1 MRRLLIDGMII
12 DEESHAIRSFLSD
25 AYEQGVRP
33 HCLCREPPIPMYIA
47 RVEGNFIVKRMPLSG
62 QVHDPSCPSYEPP
75 YELSG
80 LGPLVGTAIRIGANG
95 RASLKLDFPI
105 TKRGARKTSPE
116 PIKLEELPI
125 RSEAKK
131 LSLRAVLHYL
141 WEAGELTEWRSS
153 WEGKRGWGRVRASV
167 LGAAAQMTVH
177 GKELSELLFV
187 PEVFRRDDKAG
198 IATRRTATLAAAQ
211 ASGTGPRR
219 LMITIAEVKEFRPG
233 RDSQRATLRHLPFPL
248 MIEEAEWQR
257 LNARFK
263 PELELWRS
271 GEDDHL
277 ILIATFG
284 ISACG
289 VATVEEL
296 AMMVV
301 NENWIPFE
309 NAHERLLL
317 KRLSGLRRKSIK
329 GLRFNLT
336 RDRPIVSITLPD
348 QRPAPV
354 AMFIVPAAADEN
366 YERMV
371 AEMTRARPEIKPWVW
386 RVADGE
392 MPKLP

>member
-1 MRRLLIDGMII
+1 MRRFLIDGRII
-12 DEESHAIRSFLSD
+12 DGESNAIQSFLSRS
-25 AYEQGVRP
+25 YEQEARP

-47 RVEGNFIVKRMPLSG
+47 RVEGNYIVKRMPLSG
-62 QVHDPSCPSYEPP
+62 RAHDPSCPSYDPP

-80 LGPLVGTAIRIGANG
+80 LGPLVGSAIRIGANG

-105 TKRGARKTSPE
+105 TKRGSRKTPSRPIE
-116 PIKLEELPI
+116 PAEAPI
-125 RSEAKK
+125 RNEAKK

-141 WEAGELTEWRSS
+141 WEVGELTEWRSS
-153 WEGKRGWGRVRASV
+153 WAGKRGWGRVRASL
-167 LGAAAQMTVH
+167 LGAAAQMTVQ
-177 GKELSELLFV
+177 GKQLSELLFV
-187 PEVFRRDDKAG
+187 PEVFHPDDKAG

-211 ASGTGPRR
+211 ASRTGPRR
-219 LMITIAEVKEFRPG
+219 LMITIAEVKEFKPG

-248 MIEEAEWQR
+248 IIEEAAWQR

-271 GEDDHL
+271 SEDDHL

-296 AMMVV
+296 AVMVV

-309 NAHERLLL
+309 SAHEQLLL

-336 RDRPIVSITLPD
+336 RDRPIVSVTLPD
-348 QRPAPV
+348 LRPAPV

-366 YERMV
+366 YERIV
-371 AEMTRARPEIKPWVW
+371 AEMTSARPEIASWVW
-386 RVADGE
+386 RVADGH

>member
-1 MRRLLIDGMII
+1 MRRFLIDSMII
-12 DEESHAIRSFLSD
+12 DEESNAIWSFLSR
-25 AYEQGVRP
+25 AYEQEFRP

-47 RVEGNFIVKRMPLSG
+47 RVEGNYIVKRMPLSG
-62 QVHDPSCPSYEPP
+62 RAHDPSCPSYEPP

-80 LGPLVGTAIRIGANG
+80 LGPLVGGAIRIGANG

-105 TKRGARKTSPE
+105 TKRGSRKTPSE
-116 PIKLEELPI
+116 PLEPAEAPI
-125 RSEAKK
+125 RNEAKK

-153 WEGKRGWGRVRASV
+153 WAGKRGWGRVRASL
-167 LGAAAQMTVH
+167 LGAAAQMTVQ

-187 PEVFRRDDKAG
+187 PEVFNPGDREG
-198 IATRRTATLAAAQ
+198 IATRRAAALAAAQ
-211 ASGTGPRR
+211 VSGTGPRT
-219 LMITIAEVKEFRPG
+219 LMIAIAEVKEFQPG
-233 RDSQRATLRHLPFPL
+233 RDSYRATLRHNPFPL
-248 MIEEAEWQR
+248 IIEEAAWKQ

-263 PELELWRS
+263 PELELWRLS
-271 GEDDHL
+271 EDDHL

-296 AMMVV
+296 AVMVV

-309 NAHERLLL
+309 NTHERLLL
-317 KRLSGLRRKSIK
+317 KRLAGLRRKSIK
-329 GLRFNLT
+329 GLRFNLA
-336 RDRPIVSITLPD
+336 RDRPIVSVTLPD
-348 QRPAPV
+348 QRSAPV
-354 AMFIVPAAADEN
+354 AMFIVPATADEK

-371 AEMTRARPEIKPWVW
+371 AEMTSARPEIAPWIW

-392 MPKLP
+392 MPRLP

>member
-1 MRRLLIDGMII
+1 MRRFLIDGRII
-12 DEESHAIRSFLSD
+12 DGESNAIQSFLSRS
-25 AYEQGVRP
+25 YEQEARP

-47 RVEGNFIVKRMPLSG
+47 RVEGNYIVKRMPLSG
-62 QVHDPSCPSYEPP
+62 RAHDPSCPSYDPP

-80 LGPLVGTAIRIGANG
+80 LGPLVGGAIRIGANG

-105 TKRGARKTSPE
+105 TKRGSRKTPSRPIE
-116 PIKLEELPI
+116 PAEAPI
-125 RSEAKK
+125 RNEAKK

-141 WEAGELTEWRSS
+141 WEVGELTEWRSS
-153 WEGKRGWGRVRASV
+153 WAGKRGWGRVRASL
-167 LGAAAQMTVH
+167 LGAAAQMTVQ
-177 GKELSELLFV
+177 GKQLSELLFV
-187 PEVFRRDDKAG
+187 PEVFHPDDKAG

-211 ASGTGPRR
+211 ASRTGPRR
-219 LMITIAEVKEFRPG
+219 LMITIAEVKEFKPG

-248 MIEEAEWQR
+248 IIEEAAWQR

-271 GEDDHL
+271 SEDDHL

-296 AMMVV
+296 AVMVV

-309 NAHERLLL
+309 SAHEQLLL

-336 RDRPIVSITLPD
+336 RDRPIVSVTLPD
-348 QRPAPV
+348 LRPAPV

-366 YERMV
+366 YERIV
-371 AEMTRARPEIKPWVW
+371 AEMTSARPEIASWVW
-386 RVADGE
+386 RVADGH
-392 MPKLP
+392 MPRLP

>member
-1 MRRLLIDGMII
+1 MRRFLIDGRII
-12 DEESHAIRSFLSD
+12 DGEPNAIQSFLSR
-25 AYEQGVRP
+25 AYEQETRP

-47 RVEGNFIVKRMPLSG
+47 RVEGNYIVKRMPLSG
-62 QVHDPSCPSYEPP
+62 RAHDPSCPSYDPP

-80 LGPLVGTAIRIGANG
+80 LGPLVGGAIRIGADG
-95 RASLKLDFPI
+95 RASLRLDFPI
-105 TKRGARKTSPE
+105 TKRGSRKTPSQPIE
-116 PIKLEELPI
+116 PAEAPI
-125 RSEAKK
+125 RNEAKK

-141 WEAGELTEWRSS
+141 WEVGELTEWRSS
-153 WEGKRGWGRVRASV
+153 WAGKRGWGRVRASV
-167 LGAAAQMTVH
+167 LGAAAQMTVQ

-187 PEVFRRDDKAG
+187 PEVFHPDDKAG

-219 LMITIAEVKEFRPG
+219 LMLTIAEVKEFKPG

-248 MIEEAEWQR
+248 IIEEAAWQR

-271 GEDDHL
+271 SEDHHL

-289 VATVEEL
+289 VATIEEL
-296 AMMVV
+296 AVMVV

-309 NAHERLLL
+309 NVHEQLLL

-336 RDRPIVSITLPD
+336 RDRPIVSVTLPD
-348 QRPAPV
+348 LRPAPV

-366 YERMV
+366 YERIV
-371 AEMTRARPEIKPWVW
+371 AEMTSARPEIASWVW
-386 RVADGE
+386 RVADGH
-392 MPKLP
+392 MPRLP

>member
-1 MRRLLIDGMII
+1 MRRFLIDGRII
-12 DEESHAIRSFLSD
+12 DGEPNAIQSFLSR
-25 AYEQGVRP
+25 AYEQETRP

-47 RVEGNFIVKRMPLSG
+47 RVEGNYIVKRMPLSG
-62 QVHDPSCPSYEPP
+62 RAHDPSCPSYDPP

-80 LGPLVGTAIRIGANG
+80 LGPLVGGAIRIGADG
-95 RASLKLDFPI
+95 RASLRLDFPI
-105 TKRGARKTSPE
+105 TKRGSRKTPSQPIE
-116 PIKLEELPI
+116 PAEAPI
-125 RSEAKK
+125 RNEAKK

-141 WEAGELTEWRSS
+141 WEVGELTEWRSS
-153 WEGKRGWGRVRASV
+153 WAGKRGWGRVRASV
-167 LGAAAQMTVH
+167 LGAAAQMTVQ

-187 PEVFRRDDKAG
+187 PEVFHPDDKAG

-219 LMITIAEVKEFRPG
+219 LMLTIAEVKEFKPG

-248 MIEEAEWQR
+248 IIEEAAWQR

-271 GEDDHL
+271 SEDHHL

-289 VATVEEL
+289 VATIEEL
-296 AMMVV
+296 AVMVV

-309 NAHERLLL
+309 NAHEQLLL
-317 KRLSGLRRKSIK
+317 KRLSGRRRKSIK

-336 RDRPIVSITLPD
+336 RDRPIVSVTLPD
-348 QRPAPV
+348 LRPAPV

-366 YERMV
+366 YERIV
-371 AEMTRARPEIKPWVW
+371 AEMTSARPEIASWVW
-386 RVADGE
+386 RVADGH
-392 MPKLP
+392 MPRLP